1 MTKTEVQIL
10 FPLEWRFYPKA
21 NIFYQF
27 LHTVDE
33 ILFANVDI
41 SSAVLDTLFTQL
53 AANREFQNSLRA
65 ELYEQ
70 KAQEN
75 YDLVKYISKQDSL
88 LNFLIMESMR
98 LTPAF
103 CKSFPITHREHLLI
117 NYIKGSLYLNVL
129 Q

>member
-1 MTKTEVQIL
+1 M
-10 FPLEWRFYPKA
+10 
-21 NIFYQF
+21 FYQF

-41 SSAVLDTLFTQL
+41 SSAVLNTLFTNL
-53 AANREFQNSLRA
+53 AANKEFQRALRA
-65 ELYEQ
+65 EFHEQ

-75 YDLVKYISKQDSL
+75 YDLAKYISKQDSL

-103 CKSFPITHREHLLI
+103 CKSLPITP
-117 NYIKGSLYLNVL
+117 
-129 Q
+129 